1 MFRRTRATGL
11 YRDGVPIEMV
21 SAILGHSNTET
32 TKIYAAPSVEQLR
45 ENMQK
50 GQADDTYTEK
60 LWEGREDEARKIF
73 GLI

>member
-1 MFRRTRATGL
+1 MRPAGILGIIQLSNSR
-11 YRDGVPIEMV
+11 EMV

-50 GQADDTYTEK
+50 AQTDDTYTEK

>member
-1 MFRRTRATGL
+1 MRPAGILGIIQLSNSR
-11 YRDGVPIEMV
+11 EMV

-50 GQADDTYTEK
+50 AQTDDIYTEK
-60 LWEGREDEARKIF
+60 PWEGREDEARKIS